1 VRLRKR
7 FQRSEDGAAMVEF
20 ALVIGLFVLVLYGLI
35 AYGLALDLKQNM
47 THAATE
53 GARAAIGAVPIG
65 TETPDQAAERVAK
78 DAVTRAMS
86 SFKQFDTSTMVEAHA
101 DAAQCQP
108 NPPTPTAECITVTIK
123 YPYKDKPIVPSA
135 PGLGV
140 VIPDT
145 MTTKAVV
152 ELHD

>member
-1 VRLRKR
+1 
-7 FQRSEDGAAMVEF
+7 MVEF

-53 GARAAIGAVPIG
+53 GARAAIGAVPTG
-65 TETPDQAAERVAK
+65 VETQDDAAKRVALDTVDHAMASFSQWEK
-78 DAVTRAMS
+78 TTAYRDAS
-86 SFKQFDTSTMVEAHA
+86 ID
-101 DAAQCQP
+101 QCGQS
-108 NPPTPTAECITVTIK
+108 PPTTAKCITVTLT
-123 YPYKDKPIVPSA
+123 YPYGTKPIVPNA

-145 MTTKAVV
+145 MTSKAVV

>member
-7 FQRSEDGAAMVEF
+7 FQKSEEGAAMVEF
-20 ALVIGLFVLVLYGLI
+20 ALVIGLFVVVLYGLI

-47 THAATE
+47 SHAANE
-53 GARAAIGAVPIG
+53 GARAAIGAVPTG
-65 TETPDQAAERVAK
+65 AETPEQAAERVAK
-78 DAVTRAMS
+78 DTVVRAMK
-86 SFKQFDTSTMVEAHA
+86 SFGQFDSSMVDAKA

-108 NPPTPTAECITVTIK
+108 NPPTASAECITVTLT
-123 YPYKDKPIVPSA
+123 YPYGSKPIVPNA

-145 MTTKAVV
+145 MTAKAVV
-152 ELHD
+152 VLHD